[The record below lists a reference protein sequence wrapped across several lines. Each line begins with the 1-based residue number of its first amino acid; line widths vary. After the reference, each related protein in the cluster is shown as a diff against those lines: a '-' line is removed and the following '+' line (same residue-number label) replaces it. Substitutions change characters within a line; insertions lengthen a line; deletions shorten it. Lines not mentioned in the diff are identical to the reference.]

1 MRLDGTTIG
10 LVGALAAF
18 PRRLAARNVE
28 RQGGQL
34 RRGIT
39 RHTSRVVFGRGLL
52 GRDDENAIERL
63 RIEVLNAHA
72 RPLSETGFLRL
83 LGMARAAGDAG
94 LMRQALLDQ
103 SGLAPA
109 VFDLLAL
116 FDAFEHDSEPFSFRD
131 LILAKKYAGLVA
143 AGAGWGAIARSIH
156 RLGAVTSLT
165 ALSLEADGG
174 EAIYARHGNTR
185 AELDGQQLLALDE
198 PDDALLEAYFAAA
211 EDSEAGGRFETA
223 AVLYARALALDPG
236 DSIAAYNRAN
246 CLRELGETDEA
257 ALAYAQALKLDPG
270 LVEAW
275 FNYAGL
281 LRATGRIDVARTHLA
296 RAIALDPDYG
306 DAVYNLATLEYD
318 AGDLTAARHW
328 WLRYLEL
335 DQNSAWAT
343 LARRGVRYVDLKLR
357 KSAG

>member
-185 AELDGQQLLALDE
+185 AE

-211 EDSEAGGRFETA
+211 EDSEAVGRFETA

-318 AGDLTAARHW
+318 AGDLTAAR
-328 WLRYLEL
+328 
-335 DQNSAWAT
+335 
-343 LARRGVRYVDLKLR
+343 
-357 KSAG
+357 